1 MDINVQNKIFWYTIL
16 VQGGG
21 GRRGGG
27 GGMLTSKLKKN
38 IMSYINSTTPNRYT
52 LSQHNTIA
60 ENVKYWLKTARQR
73 EITLAAGLTLCI
85 LWWGGQVWGGG
96 GHRVGGWPWQTSDSG
111 IRYTSKT
118 PILSAYSTTKRDNS
132 SGWPDTVYCGE
143 EERQS
148 PVLGCY
154 IYSYIIYNLNLCQCR
169 YLPSKGISLC
179 KKNLIKSCSSQEL
192 WPSVLWEEGK
202 TSL

>member
-1 MDINVQNKIFWYTIL
+1 
-16 VQGGG
+16 
-21 GRRGGG
+21 
-27 GGMLTSKLKKN
+27 
-38 IMSYINSTTPNRYT
+38 MSYINSTTPNRYT
-52 LSQHNTIA
+52 LSQHITIA

-96 GHRVGGWPWQTSDSG
+96 AWHRVGGWPWQTSDSG
-111 IRYTSKT
+111 IQYTPKT
-118 PILSAYSTTKRDNS
+118 PILSAYNTTKRDNS

-143 EERQS
+143 EERRPQS

-154 IYSYIIYNLNLCQCR
+154 IYSYIMYNLNLSQYH
-169 YLPSKGISLC
+169 YLPSKIISLC
-179 KKNLIKSCSSQEL
+179 KKKLKKSCTSQEL